1 MDFPLYQKR
10 SLFKGH
16 SNKEKKKTKTKIRKK
31 NKQKITRNKQIKMLK

>member
-16 SNKEKKKTKTKIRKK
+16 SNKEKRNKNKNKKKT
-31 NKQKITRNKQIKMLK
+31 KQKITRNKQIKMLK

>member
-16 SNKEKKKTKTKIRKK
+16 SNKEKKNK
-31 NKQKITRNKQIKMLK
+31 NKNKKKKQTKNNKK